1 MGGGLKLG
9 GGGGLTCHFPRIQSG
24 HFLTGSQ
31 TRRQRLR
38 EHQGHIASEGQNSSL
53 SKLRFPVLHWV
64 CECVCVQRGL
74 IPSSTLTR
82 KCHRVGGGVGWGD
95 WPGRGGSVSVTRS
108 KCPELW
114 EESLS
119 GNFTRMGL
127 YTNARQVPA
136 HCPQG
141 EGGVAPVSTQME
153 WRVLSSLSRCE
164 SVSF

>member
-24 HFLTGSQ
+24 HSSFLPGSQ

-38 EHQGHIASEGQNSSL
+38 ERQGHIASEGQNSSL

-64 CECVCVQRGL
+64 CECECVQRGL
-74 IPSSTLTR
+74 IPSSTLIR
-82 KCHRVGGGVGWGD
+82 KCHGVGGGGWRWVGGLAQD
-95 WPGRGGSVSVTRS
+95 GRLRLVTRS

-127 YTNARQVPA
+127 YTNLKQVPA

-141 EGGVAPVSTQME
+141 GGGVAPVSTQME
-153 WRVLSSLSRCE
+153 RRVLSSLS
-164 SVSF
+164 